1 MHCCPLS
8 INILSEMISECPIHT
23 GQCCDLGKSVL
34 VEAPD
39 SPTSVAY
46 IDIMQSEWNYII
58 IDLNYLFCLEI
69 LSACGDTAPIFS
81 HYIAER

>member
-1 MHCCPLS
+1 
-8 INILSEMISECPIHT
+8 MISECLIYT

-58 IDLNYLFCLEI
+58 DLNYLFLFRDFVSLWRYSTTFLTLYRREI
-69 LSACGDTAPIFS
+69 TTEI
-81 HYIAER
+81 